1 MHRSAF
7 PWLSNLTNEQAYK
20 LLDRVIRSAPDT
32 DTGTL
37 LSEDRVAAPHRP
49 LSMERTAA

>member
-1 MHRSAF
+1 VHSSAF
-7 PWLSNLTNEQAYK
+7 PWLSDLTDEQAYE
-20 LLDRVIRSAPDT
+20 LLDQVIRAVQDT